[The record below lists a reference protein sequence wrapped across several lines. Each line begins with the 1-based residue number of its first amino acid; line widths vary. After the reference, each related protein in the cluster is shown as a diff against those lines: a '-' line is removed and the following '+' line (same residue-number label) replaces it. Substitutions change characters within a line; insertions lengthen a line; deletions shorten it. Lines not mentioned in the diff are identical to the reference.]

1 MRRWNFNELSRSWG
15 NGIPSS
21 NGSPI
26 CLPAHANLL
35 RLERA
40 WCGVEQGKNLRS
52 QEGKSSGREVRGEEE
67 VTAATHAQHS
77 SLAHPSFFSAGYRDC
92 KNQGFRIRKTH
103 VGIPSSPLTS
113 SRSLGSGSL

>member
-15 NGIPSS
+15 NGIPGR
-21 NGSPI
+21 NGIPVCI
-26 CLPAHANLL
+26 PAHANLL

-40 WCGVEQGKNLRS
+40 WCGVKQ
-52 QEGKSSGREVRGEEE
+52 GKSSGREARAEEGA
-67 VTAATHAQHS
+67 TAATHAQPS
-77 SLAHPSFFSAGYRDC
+77 SLAHPSFFSAAYRDW
-92 KNQGFRIRKTH
+92 KNQGFRIRKTR